1 MIVFFITIPLMIL
14 GIAIAILPLSWA
26 MKHHVRM
33 GGVPHWPTPL
43 EESRDEEPIAA

>member
-26 MKHHVRM
+26 MKHHEE
-33 GGVPHWPTPL
+33 WEASALPTPL